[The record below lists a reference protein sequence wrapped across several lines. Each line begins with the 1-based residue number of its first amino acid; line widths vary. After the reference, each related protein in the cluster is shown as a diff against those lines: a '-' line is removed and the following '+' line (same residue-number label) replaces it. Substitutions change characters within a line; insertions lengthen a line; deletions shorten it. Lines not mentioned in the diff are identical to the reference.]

1 MRITDAYR
9 ALLIAGIASVA
20 VTLMIDT
27 ADAAK
32 ATAKGGRDAAIEKCF
47 AEARASAETPVG
59 GGGGER
65 RAAVYKDCMTKSGY
79 RP

>member
-1 MRITDAYR
+1 MRITRLLVAGVAGAAI
-9 ALLIAGIASVA
+9 ALA
-20 VTLMIDT
+20 VGT
-27 ADAAK
+27 AEAAK
-32 ATAKGGRDAAIEKCF
+32 AKAKGGRDAAIEKCF

-65 RAAVYKDCMTKSGY
+65 RAAVYKDCMTKAGY

>member
-1 MRITDAYR
+1 MRSFYR
-9 ALLIAGIASVA
+9 VMAVAAAVGAAVALAAG
-20 VTLMIDT
+20 T

-32 ATAKGGRDAAIEKCF
+32 GNRDAAIEKCF
-47 AEARASAETPVG
+47 AEARASGDVVVG

-65 RAAVYKDCMTKSGY
+65 RAAVYKDCMKKAGY

>member
-1 MRITDAYR
+1 MRITK
-9 ALLIAGIASVA
+9 LLVAGIAGVA
-20 VTLMIDT
+20 IASAAGT

-32 ATAKGGRDAAIEKCF
+32 AKGGRDAAIEKCF

-65 RAAVYKDCMTKSGY
+65 RAAVYKDCMTKAGY

>member
-1 MRITDAYR
+1 MRDLRR
-9 ALLIAGIASVA
+9 ALLITGIASVA
-20 VTLMIDT
+20 VAFAFNT

-32 ATAKGGRDAAIEKCF
+32 AKAKGGRDAAIEKCF

-59 GGGGER
+59 GGGGET
-65 RAAVYKDCMTKSGY
+65 RAAVYKNCMTKAGY

>member
-1 MRITDAYR
+1 MRITRLLVAGVAGAAI
-9 ALLIAGIASVA
+9 ALAAG
-20 VTLMIDT
+20 T
-27 ADAAK
+27 AEAAK
-32 ATAKGGRDAAIEKCF
+32 AKAKGGRDAAIEKCF

-65 RAAVYKDCMTKSGY
+65 RAAVYKDCMTKAGY

>member
-9 ALLIAGIASVA
+9 ALLIAGIAGVA
-20 VTLMIDT
+20 VTWVIDA

-32 ATAKGGRDAAIEKCF
+32 ATTKGRDAAIEKCF

-65 RAAVYKDCMTKSGY
+65 RAAVYKDCMTKAGY

>member
-1 MRITDAYR
+1 MRINS
-9 ALLIAGIASVA
+9 LLVAGIAGA
-20 VTLMIDT
+20 GIALTAGA

-32 ATAKGGRDAAIEKCF
+32 ASKGGRDAAIEKCF
-47 AEARASAETPVG
+47 GEARASAEIVPG

-65 RAAVYKDCMTKSGY
+65 RAAVYKNCMAKAGY

>member
-1 MRITDAYR
+1 MRDVCR
-9 ALLIAGIASVA
+9 ALLITGIASVA
-20 VTLMIDT
+20 VAFAFNT

-32 ATAKGGRDAAIEKCF
+32 AKGGRDAAIEKCF

-59 GGGGER
+59 GGGGET
-65 RAAVYKDCMTKSGY
+65 RAAVYKNCMTKAGY